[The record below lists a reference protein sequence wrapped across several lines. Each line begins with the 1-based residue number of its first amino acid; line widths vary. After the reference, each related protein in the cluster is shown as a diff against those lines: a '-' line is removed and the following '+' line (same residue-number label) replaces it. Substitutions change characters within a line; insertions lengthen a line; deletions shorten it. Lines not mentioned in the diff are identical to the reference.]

1 MNALKK
7 LWRNQWV
14 KRLLILL
21 LLVVI
26 VWFVKSIFFPSKPPV
41 NYITSPVT
49 RMDLEDEVLATGT
62 VNAFKQVAV
71 GAQVSGQIKSLNV
84 VLGQSVKK
92 GELLAVI
99 DASTQTNT
107 LATARAQLTSNQAA
121 LEKAQLEFTRQQTMY
136 AAGASA
142 KAEFDSAKAA
152 LAAAKAAVTQ
162 STVSVDNA
170 QLTLGYTKVLAP
182 IDGVVVSL
190 AVEEGQ
196 TVNANQSTPTILTLA
211 QLDKVTIRS
220 EISEGDVT
228 KVKAGM
234 PAYFTILSDST
245 KRYEA
250 TLRSIDPGPTT
261 LSDNSS
267 TSSSSSS
274 AIYYYGML
282 DVPNPDGVLRVSMTT
297 QVSIVINQAK
307 QALSIPSTA
316 LGKQNEQGQYSV
328 KVLGKNQAVT
338 RHWVE
343 IGLNNNVNAEV
354 KSGLNEGDQVIV
366 SQTTENAVN
375 DKNNAKASSR
385 MGGGGRPMGM

>member
-21 LLVVI
+21 LLVVL
-26 VWFVKSIFFPSKPPV
+26 VWFVKSIFFPSKAPV
-41 NYITSPVT
+41 SYITSPVT

-170 QLTLGYTKVLAP
+170 QLTLGYTKVLA
-182 IDGVVVSL
+182 
-190 AVEEGQ
+190 
-196 TVNANQSTPTILTLA
+196 
-211 QLDKVTIRS
+211 K
-220 EISEGDVT
+220 
-228 KVKAGM
+228 
-234 PAYFTILSDST
+234 
-245 KRYEA
+245 
-250 TLRSIDPGPTT
+250 
-261 LSDNSS
+261 
-267 TSSSSSS
+267 
-274 AIYYYGML
+274 
-282 DVPNPDGVLRVSMTT
+282 
-297 QVSIVINQAK
+297 
-307 QALSIPSTA
+307 
-316 LGKQNEQGQYSV
+316 
-328 KVLGKNQAVT
+328 
-338 RHWVE
+338 H
-343 IGLNNNVNAEV
+343 
-354 KSGLNEGDQVIV
+354 
-366 SQTTENAVN
+366 
-375 DKNNAKASSR
+375 
-385 MGGGGRPMGM
+385 